1 MCTFELRSKVFT
13 FEKTQINLVFCSLI
27 RTFAPD
33 FKKTIKGCSRV
44 WAEMIPSEPDTD
56 NADAG
61 MMSNTKTT
69 PYLMY

>member
-1 MCTFELRSKVFT
+1 MWGQRY
-13 FEKTQINLVFCSLI
+13 EKGMKEQRKMGFSFVICSLI

-61 MMSNTKTT
+61 MMSNTEQ
-69 PYLMY
+69 PLI

>member
-1 MCTFELRSKVFT
+1 MGFSFV
-13 FEKTQINLVFCSLI
+13 ICSLI

-44 WAEMIPSEPDTD
+44 WAELIPSEPDTD

-61 MMSNTKTT
+61 MMSTQKQ
-69 PYLMY
+69 PLI

>member
-1 MCTFELRSKVFT
+1 MSFSFV
-13 FEKTQINLVFCSLI
+13 ICSLI
-27 RTFAPD
+27 RNFAPD

-61 MMSNTKTT
+61 MMSTQNNPLFNVLTNK
-69 PYLMY
+69 